1 MVETPPNDHRVE
13 CFDAWM
19 FTNTN
24 DTMALGDSVTQRRTT
39 NLGDHSWGQGRDSY
53 PSFERGDNEY
63 TLRLVVPV
71 WLGRELLPCWGC
83 ILRGKLASRLLGS
96 TTTVAVAL
104 FLRSCL
110 IMRKP
115 LLLWFALV
123 SCALLVLGGDSAWNG
138 KVPNANNELSSSGTL
153 VFTPFYVPPGAR
165 AHDSASPL
173 VLYTGTWT
181 ESFSPAYVEST
192 LHSSPR
198 KDSSVFFSFSGT
210 GVEWFG
216 NTGVRHGI
224 ANVYIDGV
232 FAGTVD
238 TWNNVSRRQQRLF
251 WQYGLARGRHN
262 IKIVNSGR
270 RRPGSRGYFIDVDA
284 FVVTNPDEATIAKR
298 GSRPRSK
305 PAARRDSGWTLTQAG
320 STGVNAMQLA
330 IISDSH
336 AMVIDKVEHNPLV
349 INGHPAWGALY
360 NLRTHS
366 VKPLSMQSNSF
377 CASGSFLGNGTM
389 LNVGGNPVVE
399 DFTNSTDFGD
409 VNGIQAVRLFHPCDS
424 EDVDSCDIFDDPS
437 RIRLASPRWYN
448 TVVRIS
454 DGSAMILGGSTEGG
468 WMNNATVNNPTIEY
482 YPPKSIMDPGIP
494 IHSPFL
500 ASTLNS
506 NLFPVAFS
514 ISNGYVFV
522 AANNDAMLYD
532 WQSNHERRLP
542 PIPNGV
548 RVTYPMSGTALLLPL
563 SPETE
568 YTSEIL
574 VCGGSAIDDTRPSW
588 EISSQELA
596 SAQCSRIVLTEEG
609 IARGWEVE
617 YMPQARVMPDAV
629 LLPTGQVVVVN
640 GAETGIAGYGN
651 VQSQVG
657 YSNADRPTLT
667 PVLYDPRAPVGQRFS
682 SEGMPTSE
690 IPRMYHSVATLT
702 PNGDIM
708 IAGSNPN
715 LDRSEVT
722 FGTEYRVEWLGP
734 PYMSQERPAISSVD
748 DDKKRLEFG
757 QQVLIKVQPV
767 AGSSLRGSNVQGT
780 LLLFLLSEIH

>member
-1 MVETPPNDHRVE
+1 
-13 CFDAWM
+13 
-19 FTNTN
+19 
-24 DTMALGDSVTQRRTT
+24 MAFLPAMHYTGHGRTRKLFYPERRPT
-39 NLGDHSWGQGRDSY
+39 
-53 PSFERGDNEY
+53 DNFSG
-63 TLRLVVPV
+63 LVVPAWPRPGFTV
-71 WLGRELLPCWGC
+71 LGLHS
-83 ILRGKLASRLLGS
+83 LRGKLAGWFLRSRS
-96 TTTVAVAL
+96 TTTIVL
-104 FLRSCL
+104 LHRL
-110 IMRKP
+110 HGHPIMHKP
-115 LLLWFALV
+115 HILWSTLV
-123 SCALLVLGGDSAWNG
+123 SYALLALCGNSAWNG
-138 KVPNANNELSSSGTL
+138 NVPNANNGLSSSGTL

-165 AHDSASPL
+165 AYDSASPL

-181 ESFSPAYVEST
+181 ESFSSAYVDNT

-198 KDSSVFFSFSGT
+198 KDSSVFFSFTGT
-210 GVEWFG
+210 GIEWFG

-224 ANVYIDGV
+224 ANVYVDGV
-232 FAGTVD
+232 FARAVD
-238 TWNNVSRRQQRLF
+238 TWDGISRRQQRLF

-270 RRPGSRGYFIDVDA
+270 RRPGSMGYLVDVDA
-284 FVVTNPDEATIAKR
+284 FVVTNPDEVTIAQR
-298 GSRPRSK
+298 DSHPRSK
-305 PAARRDSGWTLTQAG
+305 PSARQNSGWTLAQAG

-330 IISDSH
+330 VISDSH
-336 AMVIDKVEHNPLV
+336 ALIVDKVEHNPLV

-377 CASGSFLGNGTM
+377 CAGGSFLGNGTM

-399 DFTNSTDFGD
+399 DFTNATDFGD

-424 EDVDSCDIFDDPS
+424 EDVGGCDIFDDPS
-437 RIRLASPRWYN
+437 QIRLASPRWYN

-454 DGSAMILGGSTEGG
+454 DGSAMILGGSTQGG
-468 WMNNATVNNPTIEY
+468 WINNVTVNNPTIEY
-482 YPPKSIMDPGIP
+482 YPPKSILDMGVP

-532 WQSNHERRLP
+532 WQSNYEHRLP

-568 YTSEIL
+568 YTPEIL
-574 VCGGSAIDDTRPSW
+574 VCGGSTIDDTRPSW
-588 EISSQELA
+588 EISSQEPA

-609 IARGWEVE
+609 IARGWGVE
-617 YMPQARVMPDAV
+617 YMPQARIMPDAV
-629 LLPTGQVVVVN
+629 LLPTGQVVIVN

-667 PVLYDPRAPVGQRFS
+667 PVLYDPQAPVGQRFS
-682 SEGMPTSE
+682 SEGLPTSG

-715 LDRSEVT
+715 VDRSVVT
-722 FGTEYRVEWLGP
+722 FGTEYRVEWLKP
-734 PYMSQERPAISSVD
+734 PYMSQGRPAILSVD
-748 DDKKRLEFG
+748 GDGKRLGFG
-757 QQVLIKVQPV
+757 QQVVIKVQPV
-767 AGSSLRGSNVQGT
+767 ALSSLRGHDVQGT
-780 LLLFLLSEIH
+780 PSPFIFLQSTDRLE

>member
-1 MVETPPNDHRVE
+1 VND
-13 CFDAWM
+13 
-19 FTNTN
+19 
-24 DTMALGDSVTQRRTT
+24 G
-39 NLGDHSWGQGRDSY
+39 
-53 PSFERGDNEY
+53 
-63 TLRLVVPV
+63 
-71 WLGRELLPCWGC
+71 
-83 ILRGKLASRLLGS
+83 
-96 TTTVAVAL
+96 
-104 FLRSCL
+104 
-110 IMRKP
+110 
-115 LLLWFALV
+115 
-123 SCALLVLGGDSAWNG
+123 
-138 KVPNANNELSSSGTL
+138 LSSSGTL
-153 VFTPFYVPPGAR
+153 LFTPFYVPPGAR
-165 AHDSASPL
+165 AYDSASPL

-181 ESFSPAYVEST
+181 ESFSSAYVENT

-198 KDSSVFFSFSGT
+198 KDSSVFFSFTGT
-210 GVEWFG
+210 GIEWFG

-232 FAGTVD
+232 FVRTVD

-251 WQYGLARGRHN
+251 WQYGLTRGRHN
-262 IKIVNSGR
+262 MKIVNSGR
-270 RRPGSRGYFIDVDA
+270 RRPDSRGYLIDVDA
-284 FVVTNPDEATIAKR
+284 FVVTNPDEVTIAQR
-298 GSRPRSK
+298 DSLLGSK
-305 PAARRDSGWTLTQAG
+305 PVARQESGWTLTQAG

-336 AMVIDKVEHNPLV
+336 ALIVDKVEHNPLV

-377 CASGSFLGNGTM
+377 CAGGSFLGNGTM

-399 DFTNSTDFGD
+399 DFTSPTDFGD
-409 VNGIQAVRLFHPCDS
+409 VDGIQAVRLFHPCDS
-424 EDVDSCDIFDDPS
+424 EDVGGCDIFDNPS
-437 RIRLASPRWYN
+437 RIHLASPRWYN

-454 DGSAMILGGSTEGG
+454 DGSAMILGGSTKGG

-482 YPPKSIMDPGIP
+482 YPPKSILDPGVP
-494 IHSPFL
+494 IHSLFL

-506 NLFPVAFS
+506 NLFPAAFS

-532 WQSNHERRLP
+532 WQSNYEHRLP
-542 PIPNGV
+542 PLPNGV
-548 RVTYPMSGTALLLPL
+548 RVTYPLSGTALLLPL
-563 SPETE
+563 SPETG

-574 VCGGSAIDDTRPSW
+574 ICGGSAIDDTRPSW

-596 SAQCSRIVLTEEG
+596 SAQCSRIALTEEG
-609 IARGWEVE
+609 ISHGWEVE

-629 LLPTGQVVVVN
+629 LLPTGQIVIVN

-657 YSNADRPTLT
+657 RSNADRPTLT
-667 PVLYDPRAPVGQRFS
+667 PILYDPRAPLGQRFS

-715 LDRSEVT
+715 LDRSAVT
-722 FGTEYRVEWLGP
+722 FGTEYRVEWLKP
-734 PYMSQERPAISSVD
+734 PYMSQGRPIILGVD
-748 DDKKRLEFG
+748 GDRKRLGFG
-757 QQVLIKVQPV
+757 QEVVIKVQPV
-767 AGSSLRGSNVQGT
+767 TGSSLRGRNVQGGSLYGSLRRST
-780 LLLFLLSEIH
+780 DRPE